1 MIMDW
6 KNVNLTNAYERD
18 QDILDSY
25 SFDTLLLEIQCNL
38 REINKETVKKQFMES
53 LNSKIESAKEVFF
66 SNIDNIVKQAEKERN
81 NLKL

>member
-1 MIMDW
+1 MDW